1 MLRGYGGWN
10 SKRGLEI
17 LEQVFPKDAA
27 VQPSLVIVYFGGN
40 DSVDPHPSGLGPH
53 VPLNEFVENM
63 KKIATY
69 LMVMFNLSI
78 LLDYH
83 LLYNM

>member
-10 SKRGLEI
+10 SRRGVDVLD
-17 LEQVFPKDAA
+17 QVFPKDGA

-53 VPLNEFVENM
+53 VPLPQYIENM
-63 KKIATY
+63 KKIGT
-69 LMVMFNLSI
+69 
-78 LLDYH
+78 H
-83 LLYNM
+83 LKVKTNLYNFE